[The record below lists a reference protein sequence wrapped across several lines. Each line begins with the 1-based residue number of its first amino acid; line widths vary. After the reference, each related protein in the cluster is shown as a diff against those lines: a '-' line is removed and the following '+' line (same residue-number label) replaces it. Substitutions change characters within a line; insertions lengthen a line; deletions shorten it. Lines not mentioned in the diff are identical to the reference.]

1 MRWQS
6 QICRDLSD
14 KSKKSGKEKLFLPL
28 MMQLSGKN
36 FFYILFLVVSSS
48 VLHFVFFSLLFTWI
62 LAKYREG
69 KYWILSNLGTQP
81 HRGLSLIFIF
91 FSQGKCASMLNPCP
105 TEVSGKIPNAFL
117 PWEQD
122 LAWQGWTVAKP
133 TTSHPWRSSQ
143 GSSNQNNS
151 FAVLSLWCMT
161 AEKEDLWKLWQTYT
175 SAFRKGEKN
184 LLLENLP
191 IFPL

>member
-1 MRWQS
+1 
-6 QICRDLSD
+6 
-14 KSKKSGKEKLFLPL
+14 
-28 MMQLSGKN
+28 
-36 FFYILFLVVSSS
+36 
-48 VLHFVFFSLLFTWI
+48 
-62 LAKYREG
+62 
-69 KYWILSNLGTQP
+69 
-81 HRGLSLIFIF
+81 
-91 FSQGKCASMLNPCP
+91 MLNPSP
-105 TEVSGKIPNAFL
+105 TEVSGKIPNALL

-175 SAFRKGEKN
+175 SAFRKREKN

-191 IFPL
+191 IFSL

>member
-1 MRWQS
+1 
-6 QICRDLSD
+6 
-14 KSKKSGKEKLFLPL
+14 
-28 MMQLSGKN
+28 
-36 FFYILFLVVSSS
+36 
-48 VLHFVFFSLLFTWI
+48 
-62 LAKYREG
+62 
-69 KYWILSNLGTQP
+69 
-81 HRGLSLIFIF
+81 
-91 FSQGKCASMLNPCP
+91 MLNPSP
-105 TEVSGKIPNAFL
+105 TEVSGKIPNALL

-122 LAWQGWTVAKP
+122 LARQGWAVAKS

>member
-1 MRWQS
+1 
-6 QICRDLSD
+6 
-14 KSKKSGKEKLFLPL
+14 
-28 MMQLSGKN
+28 
-36 FFYILFLVVSSS
+36 
-48 VLHFVFFSLLFTWI
+48 
-62 LAKYREG
+62 
-69 KYWILSNLGTQP
+69 
-81 HRGLSLIFIF
+81 
-91 FSQGKCASMLNPCP
+91 MLNPSP
-105 TEVSGKIPNAFL
+105 TEVSGKIPNALL

-122 LAWQGWTVAKP
+122 LAWQGWTVAKL

-175 SAFRKGEKN
+175 SAFRNGEKN

-191 IFPL
+191 IFSP